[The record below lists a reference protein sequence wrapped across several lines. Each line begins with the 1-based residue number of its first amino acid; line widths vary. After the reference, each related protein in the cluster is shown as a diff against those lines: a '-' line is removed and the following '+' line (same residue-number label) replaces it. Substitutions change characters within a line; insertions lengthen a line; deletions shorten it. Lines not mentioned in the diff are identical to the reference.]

1 MTILL
6 ALTVVTATCTAV
18 DGDTLRCRI
27 DGQPRTTANRLI
39 GIDAPELPGHCRKG
53 RACAAGDPHASTRS
67 LARAVHR
74 QTVILQPVGRDRYG
88 RTLARAATKGGDL
101 SCHQLRHRAA
111 IYVQKWDT
119 ARQVQRTCPAEARP
133 DHPARGAGAKGSAR

>member
-1 MTILL
+1 MTLIL
-6 ALTVVTATCTAV
+6 ALTVATATCTAI

-27 DGQPRTTANRLI
+27 DGQGGTTSIRLI

-67 LARAVHR
+67 LARA
-74 QTVILQPVGRDRYG
+74 
-88 RTLARAATKGGDL
+88 ATKGGDL

-111 IYVQKWDT
+111 IYVPKWDT
-119 ARQVQRTCPAEARP
+119 ARTIWRTCPTEARA
-133 DHPARGAGAKGSAR
+133 DHPARGAGAKGSAN